1 MEQDEQ
7 ANRVQDGVLAF
18 DGTLER
24 TPEAAGMTL
33 GDVDAIARRAYGDG
47 YNAAVRDVAPD
58 RAAERARVDRAERF
72 AALIER
78 GGRDAHGVIN
88 DFCERLESVVKSLR
102 DGEHLS
108 DHGANELRG
117 TLATAK
123 IPLLAVW
130 QLLGELEGG
139 PRGDG

>member
-7 ANRVQDGVLAF
+7 ANRVQDGVLTF

-24 TPEAAGMTL
+24 TPEAAGLTL
-33 GDVDAIARRAYGDG
+33 GDVDAIARRAYGDW
-47 YNAAVRDVAPD
+47 YDAAVRDVAPE

-78 GGRDAHGVIN
+78 GGRNAHEAIS

-108 DHGANELRG
+108 DHGANELRAAI
-117 TLATAK
+117 ATAR
-123 IPLLAVW
+123 IPLHAIG
-130 QLLGELEGG
+130 LLQGDEGTA
-139 PRGDG
+139 RVDG